1 MPKQLVRAAG
11 IGALLAFAACAG
23 AAQLDYLGGYAALG
37 DELGVAGLAVG
48 DVDGD
53 GKVEILV
60 TGNFYAMG
68 VFGSFTLLAP
78 DAAAAG
84 GYREIAFSDGYHAG
98 LSAAALLDLRADGRD
113 EVVAGLG
120 DGSVRAYAGTA
131 LVAAGSATVDGAVA
145 AFALADADNDG
156 TPDLVVLSANA
167 ITLLDPA
174 TFASRGSIPVGA
186 AELAIGDVD
195 GDGKNEVVL
204 NTGAVLRLARNGS
217 DLSSEVVWT
226 NPSGAF
232 GVHIGLADI
241 DGDGLPELIAMADW
255 DELTVFDLDVQ
266 AQKWQIGAL
275 GDLDALA
282 LADVNGDGVP
292 DAILGSGQWGSE
304 TAIDLT
310 SEDVLWSV
318 PNPEHG
324 NGHVLVADVDNDG
337 APELVWTAGWS
348 STGQDVMYVYALST
362 LSEKFETLDVLA
374 PFDAV
379 AVAPASGTS
388 DARVAFASW
397 QSESG
402 YADGIVWQ
410 WDAGTLAPLTMSSP
424 DTFSDDDWTGLHA
437 LAYGDV
443 YNMGS
448 PDLLVGTDRLY
459 DGAIYVLDAGTGLV
473 REQRIYDSGSP
484 MNALAVADLD
494 GGAGNEIV
502 AGNLRHH
509 TGSPGAFVYL
519 FDGATGAELWR
530 SGDLSDQFGQ
540 VSSVAIGDLDG
551 DGSADI
557 VAVACEFGGDN
568 AHLYQYTG
576 ATRAQWESAQT
587 GYGVATAF
595 DIDGDGRDEVVAGR
609 TDGTVVVLDGGSHE
623 VLAAFQVGSGAVSAI
638 EAFRTPAVPGGFVA
652 TVVDGKLRVHD
663 LARGGLFAE
672 SAANVGP
679 THGLAVLP
687 DASGADAVR
696 LFVGGETA
704 FRAYRLDTDR
714 IFGNGFD

>member
-310 SEDVLWSV
+310 SEDVLCPCRTPSTGTAMCSS
-318 PNPEHG
+318 PTSTTTARPSSSG
-324 NGHVLVADVDNDG
+324 RPDG
-337 APELVWTAGWS
+337 ARPARTSCMSMRCPRSARS
-348 STGQDVMYVYALST
+348 SRRWMSWRRST
-362 LSEKFETLDVLA
+362 RSRSHPRA
-374 PFDAV
+374 
-379 AVAPASGTS
+379 
-388 DARVAFASW
+388 ARP
-397 QSESG
+397 
-402 YADGIVWQ
+402 
-410 WDAGTLAPLTMSSP
+410 T
-424 DTFSDDDWTGLHA
+424 HA
-437 LAYGDV
+437 LRSHRGKAK
-443 YNMGS
+443 
-448 PDLLVGTDRLY
+448 
-459 DGAIYVLDAGTGLV
+459 
-473 REQRIYDSGSP
+473 
-484 MNALAVADLD
+484 AD
-494 GGAGNEIV
+494 
-502 AGNLRHH
+502 
-509 TGSPGAFVYL
+509 
-519 FDGATGAELWR
+519 
-530 SGDLSDQFGQ
+530 
-540 VSSVAIGDLDG
+540 
-551 DGSADI
+551 
-557 VAVACEFGGDN
+557 
-568 AHLYQYTG
+568 
-576 ATRAQWESAQT
+576 TR
-587 GYGVATAF
+587 TA
-595 DIDGDGRDEVVAGR
+595 
-609 TDGTVVVLDGGSHE
+609 SC
-623 VLAAFQVGSGAVSAI
+623 GSGM
-638 EAFRTPAVPGGFVA
+638 PG
-652 TVVDGKLRVHD
+652 RS
-663 LARGGLFAE
+663 R
-672 SAANVGP
+672 
-679 THGLAVLP
+679 
-687 DASGADAVR
+687 R
-696 LFVGGETA
+696 
-704 FRAYRLDTDR
+704 
-714 IFGNGFD
+714 